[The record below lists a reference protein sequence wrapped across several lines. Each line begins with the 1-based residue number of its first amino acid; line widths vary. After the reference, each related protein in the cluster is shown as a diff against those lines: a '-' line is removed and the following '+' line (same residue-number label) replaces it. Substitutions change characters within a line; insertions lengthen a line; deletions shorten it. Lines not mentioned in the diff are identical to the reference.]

1 METGMNVSC
10 KEFVETLASSAPTP
24 GGGSACALVGAIGAA
39 LGHMTGALAE
49 GKARYAAVQDDL
61 VRLCGQIKAVSDK
74 LLLLAERDEAA
85 FLPLSAAYRMPSAT
99 PEEKAAKDAALQAAL
114 LEATEVPLEIMRQS
128 AAALPL
134 LQELALKGSVMA
146 LSDAGVGA
154 YCCRAALSGAA
165 LNVFV
170 NVRAMADAEK
180 AESMATE
187 AEGLLRRWEG
197 EAERLARYVADSLRE

>member
-1 METGMNVSC
+1 MKVPVKTT
-10 KEFVETLASSAPTP
+10 K
-24 GGGSACALVGAIGAA
+24 
-39 LGHMTGALAE
+39 
-49 GKARYAAVQDDL
+49 
-61 VRLCGQIKAVSDK
+61 
-74 LLLLAERDEAA
+74 
-85 FLPLSAAYRMPSAT
+85 
-99 PEEKAAKDAALQAAL
+99 
-114 LEATEVPLEIMRQS
+114 EVPLEIMRQS